1 MKYLFTN
8 RPQPTHKGIN
18 MNETTSTS
26 TLLENNRLAKVV
38 KSIKGYPAFMQDFL
52 MNFVIR
58 RTVKLVGTAKV
69 EVLKLTKEESQFRIK
84 NRKKVQNHIGTVHAA
99 AMALI
104 AETATGMVV
113 GMNVPDDKYL
123 VIKTLKVD
131 FLKRAVGSLTATAKL
146 SEAQRLAILNEDR
159 GEVNVAVSV
168 IDEEGKEPIE
178 CTMIWA
184 WTPKRR

>member
-1 MKYLFTN
+1 
-8 RPQPTHKGIN
+8 
-18 MNETTSTS
+18 MNEKSAPS
-26 TLLENNRLAKVV
+26 TLLVDNRLAKVV
-38 KSIKGYPAFMQDFL
+38 NSIKGYPKLLQGFML
-52 MNFVIR
+52 NFVIR

-69 EVLKLTKEESQFRIK
+69 EVLKLTKEESRFRIQ
-84 NRKKVQNHIGTVHAA
+84 NRKKVQNHIGTIHAA

-131 FLKRAVGSLTATAKL
+131 FFKRAVGSLTATAKL
-146 SEAQRLAILNEDR
+146 SESQRQAILSEDK
-159 GEVNVAVSV
+159 GEVDVAVNV
-168 IDEEGKEPIE
+168 IDEEGKEPIG